1 MFLCSRATV
10 CTVAVLLSPLVQQV
24 FAQSASLGYYRQP
37 AISAESIVFVAEG
50 DIWRSN
56 TSGGAAQRLTTHAGE
71 ESNPAISPDGKLV
84 AFTARYEGPAEVY
97 VMPIRGGAP
106 ARLTFDGDT
115 ARVQGWTRDNKVLY
129 NTARY
134 SDKPSTRLYAVDL
147 KTRAVEAV
155 PLADAAEGC
164 YAGNTLVFTRQPAN
178 SDSLKRYE
186 GGLAQKIWA
195 WNGKSE
201 AVPLT
206 TDYKGTS
213 RQPMCGVTR
222 IYFLSNRDGNMNVW
236 SMSMAGRDLQHTR
249 HADFD
254 IRGASI
260 FVNTALKSETIVYQ
274 HGADI
279 YTLDPVSNVSR
290 KIELVLQSD
299 FEQTRAR
306 WIKTPWDFVS
316 YIEPSPTGDRVAIT
330 ARGQVLVMPA
340 GAGRRVE
347 VTRASDTANESSGG
361 LTRARRGV
369 FSPDGKS
376 IYAFADT
383 SGEVELWRYPANGVG
398 IGAGNVVGNNAAKQ
412 LTKNATVLRERAF
425 PSPDGKWIAHTD
437 KDRRLFLLN
446 LATNEDKQIDR
457 SADDTYEKIE
467 WSPDSRWIAF
477 SKATDNLFEALY
489 LIEIA
494 TKKIS
499 QLTSDRYIARDATFS
514 PDGKWLYFLSNRN
527 LQSVVTSPWG
537 QRNPEPFFDRQSRIY
552 ALALDPAARWPFLP
566 KDELQKSE
574 PEKKTETLALPAIAP
589 ATKSTP
595 PPAPATVP
603 AVKPATPPTPLP
615 NKKEPVGGDRTE
627 SSEVTVADG
636 KPSRGADGALAPTQ
650 KVSPLVLAGLT
661 DRLYEVPIPPGNYDA
676 LSTDGKR
683 LYFQVVETSIERKKS
698 LRSVAIEA
706 PGLTPPVIDL
716 FFEDIRQYELTR
728 DGKKIF
734 IRRQNDLF
742 VFDAGKSAPPP
753 PDQAKFAVNLR
764 DWTYSLD
771 PREEWKQMFV
781 DAWRMHRDYFY
792 DKNMHGVDWLKTR
805 AKYEPLIARVADRA
819 EVNDVITQMTAELS
833 ALHSQVF
840 TPDLR
845 RGADAIDIG
854 SLAANVEK
862 TSLGFRVT
870 KIFSGDPELLEE
882 RSPLAR
888 PEVNVSVGEMI
899 TMVNGIAA
907 TSSSLGELLRNQS
920 NRQVLLSIQSAAGKR
935 RDVIVTP
942 IDPRRDRELRYL
954 TWERERGIV
963 VDRAAGNRIGY
974 VHLQAM
980 GAADIA
986 RWAREFYPVFQREGL
1001 ILDLRN
1007 NRGGSIDSWIIEKLQ
1022 RRAWHFWQSRGSD
1035 KPISNQQLAFR
1046 GHVVA
1051 LIDADTYSDGETMAQ
1066 GLRKLGIAPLIG
1078 MTTAGA
1084 GIWLSDQNRLID
1096 NGLARAAESGSFV
1109 DDGKERAWITESVGV
1124 APDIAV
1130 DNLPFATFNGSD
1142 KQLETAINYLL
1153 DKMAKEPMQK
1163 PTPPAYP
1170 VLVK

>member
-1 MFLCSRATV
+1 MCFILRAAV
-10 CTVAVLLSPLVQQV
+10 CAVVVLLSSFLHQGY
-24 FAQSASLGYYRQP
+24 AQSAAPLGYFRQP
-37 AISAESIVFVAEG
+37 AVSADSVVFVAEG

-56 TSGGAAQRLTTHAGE
+56 IAGGGAQRLTTHAGE
-71 ESNPAISPDGKLV
+71 EFNPAISPDGKLV

-97 VMPIRGGAP
+97 VMPISGGAP
-106 ARLTFDGDT
+106 TRLTFDGDT
-115 ARVQGWTRDNKVLY
+115 ARVQGWTKDNKVLY
-129 NTARY
+129 NSARY
-134 SDKPSTRLYAVDL
+134 SGKPSARLYTVDI
-147 KTRAVEAV
+147 KTRTVEAV

-164 YAGNTLVFTRQPAN
+164 FTSTTLVFTRQPAN

-195 WNGKSE
+195 WNRQSE

-206 TDYKGTS
+206 ADYKGTS
-213 RQPMCGVTR
+213 RQPMCGAAR
-222 IYFLSNRDGNMNVW
+222 IYFLSNRDGTMNVW
-236 SMSMAGRDLQHTR
+236 SMSMAGRDLKQHTR

-260 FVNTALKSETIVYQ
+260 FVNTALKTETIVYQ

-279 YTLDPVSNVSR
+279 YTLDPAGNVSR
-290 KIELVLQSD
+290 KIELLLQSD

-306 WIKTPWDFVS
+306 WIKNPWDFVS
-316 YIEPSPTGDRVAIT
+316 HIEPSPTGDRVAIT
-330 ARGQVLVMPA
+330 ARGQVLVMPV

-347 VTRASDTANESSGG
+347 VTRARDAGNELSGVM
-361 LTRARRGV
+361 TRARRAG
-369 FSPDGKS
+369 FSADGKS

-383 SGEVELWRYPANGVG
+383 TGEVELWRYPANGVG
-398 IGAGNVVGNNAAKQ
+398 GGAGTGAVNSAAKQ

-446 LATNEDKQIDR
+446 LATNEDRQIDR
-457 SADDTYEKIE
+457 SADDTYEKIA

-494 TKKIS
+494 TKKVS

-537 QRNPEPFFDRQSRIY
+537 QRSPEPFFDRQSRIY

-574 PEKKTETLALPAIAP
+574 PEKKTDTPALPAIAP
-589 ATKSTP
+589 VTKST
-595 PPAPATVP
+595 PATVP
-603 AVKPATPPTPLP
+603 AVKPATSPTPLP
-615 NKKEPVGGDRTE
+615 NKKEPVGGDRGE

-636 KPSRGADGALAPTQ
+636 KPSGGAGATLAPTQ
-650 KVSPLVLAGLT
+650 KVSPLVLAGLS
-661 DRLYEVPIPPGNYDA
+661 DRLYEVPIPPGNYNA

-683 LYFQVVETSIERKKS
+683 LYFQVSEANVERKIS

-706 PGLTPPVIDL
+706 PGLTPPVIDS

-781 DAWRMHRDYFY
+781 DAWRMHRDFFY

-805 AKYEPLIARVADRA
+805 AKYEPLMARVTDRA
-819 EVNDVITQMTAELS
+819 EVNDVIAQMTAELS

-845 RGADAIDIG
+845 RGTDAIDIG
-854 SLAANVEK
+854 SLAADVEK
-862 TSLGFRVT
+862 TSRGFRVT
-870 KIFSGDPELLEE
+870 KLFSGDPELLEE

-888 PEVNVSVGEMI
+888 PEVNVSVGETI

-907 TSSSLGELLRNQS
+907 TSSSLGELLRNQN
-920 NRQVLLSIQSAAGKR
+920 NRQVLLSIQNAGGAS

-954 TWERERGIV
+954 TWERERGV
-963 VDRAAGNRIGY
+963 AVNRAAGNRIGY

-1066 GLRKLGIAPLIG
+1066 GLRRLGIAPLIG

-1084 GIWLSDQNRLID
+1084 GIWLSDQNRLSD

-1142 KQLETAINYLL
+1142 KQLETAISYLL
-1153 DKMAKEPMQK
+1153 DKMVKEPMQK

-1170 VLVK
+1170 VMMK

>member
-1 MFLCSRATV
+1 MFSLPRVVTS
-10 CTVAVLLSPLVQQV
+10 AVSILLTFTAIQAD
-24 FAQSASLGYYRQP
+24 AQTAASLGYYRQP
-37 AISAESIVFVAEG
+37 AMSAEAIVFVAEG
-50 DIWRSN
+50 DIWRTN
-56 TSGGAAQRLTTHAGE
+56 ISGGAAQRLTTHAGE
-71 ESNPAISPDGKLV
+71 ESNPAISPDGKSV

-97 VMPIRGGAP
+97 VMPIAGGAP
-106 ARLTFDGDT
+106 TRLTFDGDN
-115 ARVQGWTRDNKVLY
+115 ARVQGWANDSKVLY

-134 SDKPSTRLYAVDL
+134 SDKPSARLYTVDI

-164 YAGNTLVFTRQPAN
+164 YAKANNTLFFTRQPVN

-186 GGLAQKIWA
+186 GGLAQKIWM
-195 WNGKSE
+195 WNGNAE
-201 AVPLT
+201 ALPLT
-206 TDYKGTS
+206 ADYKGTS
-213 RQPMCGVTR
+213 RQPMCGATR
-222 IYFLSNRDGNMNVW
+222 IYFLSNRDGTMNVW
-236 SMSMAGRDLQHTR
+236 SMNMDGRDAQQHTR
-249 HADFD
+249 HVDFD

-260 FVNTALKSETIVYQ
+260 FVSATSKTESIIYQ
-274 HGADI
+274 RGADI
-279 YTLDPVSNVSR
+279 YVLDTAANASR
-290 KIELVLQSD
+290 KIEIALQSD

-316 YIEPSPTGDRVAIT
+316 HIEPSPTGDRVAIA

-347 VTRASDTANESSGG
+347 VTRVSEVRT
-361 LTRARRGV
+361 RRGV
-369 FSPDGKS
+369 FSHDGKS

-398 IGAGNVVGNNAAKQ
+398 AAKQ

-437 KDRRLFLLN
+437 KDRRLYLLN
-446 LATNEDKQIDR
+446 LVTGVDTQIDR
-457 SADDTYEKIE
+457 SAFDGYENIVF
-467 WSPDSRWIAF
+467 SPDSRWLVLN
-477 SKATDNLFEALY
+477 KATENGFEAVH
-489 LIEIA
+489 LIEVA
-494 TKKIS
+494 TKKMT
-499 QLTSDRYIARDATFS
+499 QLTSDRYIARDPAFS

-537 QRNPEPFFDRQSRIY
+537 QRNPEPFFDRQTRIY

-574 PEKKTETLALPAIAP
+574 PEKKPEPKPAPVPVA
-589 ATKSTP
+589 
-595 PPAPATVP
+595 PPAVP
-603 AVKPATPPTPLP
+603 APVPATPITPDKEEPTGAAAAGSSGAESKASAGAGAKPDTSPKVTPL
-615 NKKEPVGGDRTE
+615 T
-627 SSEVTVADG
+627 
-636 KPSRGADGALAPTQ
+636 
-650 KVSPLVLAGLT
+650 LAGLSE
-661 DRLYEVPIPPGNYDA
+661 RLYEVPIPAGNYSA
-676 LSTDGKR
+676 LATDGKR
-683 LYFQVVETSIERKKS
+683 LYFQVTEASVERKIS

-716 FFEDIRQYELTR
+716 FFDEIRQYELTK

-742 VFDAGKSAPPP
+742 IFDAGKAAPPP

-792 DKNMHGVDWLKTR
+792 DKNMHGVDWPKAR
-805 AKYEPLIARVADRA
+805 AKYEPLMARVTDRA
-819 EVNDVITQMTAELS
+819 EVNDVIAQMISELS

-840 TPDLR
+840 TQDLR
-845 RGADAIDIG
+845 RGADAIDVG

-862 TSLGFRVT
+862 TPLGFRVT
-870 KIFSGDPELLEE
+870 KIFGGDPELLEE

-888 PEVNVSVGEMI
+888 PEVNVKVGE
-899 TMVNGIAA
+899 TVTTVNGIPA
-907 TSSSLGELLRNQS
+907 TASSLGELLRNQN
-920 NRQVLLSIQSAAGKR
+920 NRQVLLSIQNSAGKS

-954 TWERERGIV
+954 TWERERSNLV
-963 VDRAAGNRIGY
+963 NRASSNRIGY

-986 RWAREFYPVFQREGL
+986 RWAREFYPVYQREGL
-1001 ILDLRN
+1001 ILDLRH

-1022 RRAWHFWQSRGSD
+1022 RRAWHFWQSRD
-1035 KPISNQQLAFR
+1035 ADQVRSNQQLAFR

-1066 GLRKLGIAPLIG
+1066 GLRRLGIAPLIG

-1084 GIWLSDQNRLID
+1084 GIWLSDQNRLSD
-1096 NGLARAAESGSFV
+1096 NGLARAAEFGSFV

-1142 KQLETAINYLL
+1142 KQLETAISYLL
-1153 DKMAKEPMQK
+1153 DKMAKEPMRK
-1163 PTPPAYP
+1163 PTPPAFP
-1170 VLVK
+1170 VMVK

>member
-1 MFLCSRATV
+1 MFSLPRAIV
-10 CTVAVLLSPLVQQV
+10 SAASILLTFAAIQV
-24 FAQSASLGYYRQP
+24 DAQTAASLGYYRQP
-37 AISAESIVFVAEG
+37 AMSAEAIVFVAEG
-50 DIWRSN
+50 DIWRTN
-56 TSGGAAQRLTTHAGE
+56 ISGGAAQRLTTHAGE
-71 ESNPAISPDGKLV
+71 ESNPAISPDGKSV

-97 VMPIRGGAP
+97 VMPIAGGAP
-106 ARLTFDGDT
+106 TRLTFDGDN
-115 ARVQGWTRDNKVLY
+115 ARVQGWAKDNKVLY

-134 SDKPSTRLYAVDL
+134 SDKPNARLYTVDIN
-147 KTRAVEAV
+147 TRAVEAV

-164 YAGNTLVFTRQPAN
+164 YANANNTLFFTRQPVN

-186 GGLAQKIWA
+186 GGLAQKIWT
-195 WNGKSE
+195 WNGKTE
-201 AVPLT
+201 AQPLT
-206 TDYKGTS
+206 ADYKGTS
-213 RQPMCGVTR
+213 RQPMCGATR
-222 IYFLSNRDGNMNVW
+222 IYFLSNRDGTMNVW
-236 SMSMAGRDLQHTR
+236 SMNVEGRDVQQHTR

-260 FVNTALKSETIVYQ
+260 FVSATSNTESIIYQ
-274 HGADI
+274 RGADI
-279 YTLDPVSNVSR
+279 YVLDTVTNASR
-290 KIELVLQSD
+290 KIEIALQSD

-316 YIEPSPTGDRVAIT
+316 HIEPSPTGDRVAIT

-347 VTRASDTANESSGG
+347 VTRTSEVRS
-361 LTRARRGV
+361 RRGV
-369 FSPDGKS
+369 FSHDGKS

-398 IGAGNVVGNNAAKQ
+398 VAKK

-437 KDRRLFLLN
+437 KDRRLYLLN
-446 LATNEDKQIDR
+446 LASGIDTQIDR
-457 SADDTYEKIE
+457 SAFDGYENIVF
-467 WSPDSRWIAF
+467 SPDSRWLVLN
-477 SKATDNLFEALY
+477 KATENSFEAIH
-489 LIEIA
+489 LIEVA
-494 TKKIS
+494 TKKIT
-499 QLTSDRYIARDATFS
+499 QLTSDRYIARDAAFS

-537 QRNPEPFFDRQSRIY
+537 QRNPEPFFDRQTKIY
-552 ALALDPAARWPFLP
+552 AFALDPTARWPFLP
-566 KDELQKSE
+566 KDELQKTE
-574 PEKKTETLALPAIAP
+574 PEKKPETKPVPAPGVPPAVP
-589 ATKSTP
+589 ATPT
-595 PPAPATVP
+595 PPAPPSPDKEEPTGAAT
-603 AVKPATPPTPLP
+603 AGNIGSESKTSASAGAKPDASPKVTPLI
-615 NKKEPVGGDRTE
+615 
-627 SSEVTVADG
+627 
-636 KPSRGADGALAPTQ
+636 
-650 KVSPLVLAGLT
+650 LAGLS
-661 DRLYEVPIPPGNYDA
+661 DRLYEVPIPAGNYSA
-676 LSTDGKR
+676 LATDGKR
-683 LYFQVVETSIERKKS
+683 LYFQVTEATVERKIS

-734 IRRQNDLF
+734 IRRQNELF
-742 VFDAGKSAPPP
+742 VFDAGKAAPPP
-753 PDQAKFAVNLR
+753 PDQAKFVVNLR

-792 DKNMHGVDWLKTR
+792 DKNMHGVDWPKAR
-805 AKYEPLIARVADRA
+805 AKYEPLMMRVTDRA
-819 EVNDVITQMTAELS
+819 EVNDVIAQMISELS

-840 TPDLR
+840 TQDLR
-845 RGADAIDIG
+845 RGADAIDVG

-862 TSLGFRVT
+862 TPLGFRVT
-870 KIFSGDPELLEE
+870 KIFGGDPELLEE

-888 PEVNVSVGEMI
+888 PEVNVAVGETI
-899 TMVNGIAA
+899 TMVNGVAA
-907 TSSSLGELLRNQS
+907 TASSLGELLRNQ
-920 NRQVLLSIQSAAGKR
+920 NGRQVLLSIQNAAGKS

-954 TWERERGIV
+954 TWERERSNIV
-963 VDRAAGNRIGY
+963 NRASTNRIGY

-980 GAADIA
+980 GSADIS
-986 RWAREFYPVFQREGL
+986 RWAREFYPVYQREGL
-1001 ILDLRN
+1001 ILDLRY
-1007 NRGGSIDSWIIEKLQ
+1007 NRGGNIDSWIIEKLQ
-1022 RRAWHFWQSRGSD
+1022 RRAWHFWQSRD
-1035 KPISNQQLAFR
+1035 ADQVRSNQQLAFR

-1066 GLRKLGIAPLIG
+1066 GLRRLGIAPLIG

-1084 GIWLSDQNRLID
+1084 GIWLSDQNRLSD

-1130 DNLPFATFNGSD
+1130 DNLPFATYNGGD
-1142 KQLETAINYLL
+1142 KQLETAISYLL
-1153 DKMAKEPMQK
+1153 DKMAKEPMRK
-1163 PTPPAYP
+1163 PTPPAFP
-1170 VLVK
+1170 VMVK